1 MMYLVTAYF
10 DNQTSLALGRIIDDT
25 AEFTGND
32 FMTANHIPPHLTLLQ
47 FHSKTDAK
55 KIISAFENAIVTDCK
70 IDVSFKKC
78 QAEIPHVVY
87 LPVENE
93 KLTKLNKMF
102 SDSFSLLDET
112 IISPH
117 YCPEKFYPH
126 VSLAK
131 RLDDFQRKKGI
142 EFMKEIKM
150 PASGKIV
157 SIVLT
162 EGKPP
167 KKLSEISLT

>member
-47 FHSKTDAK
+47 FHSKADAK

-87 LPVENE
+87 LSVENE
-93 KLTKLNKMF
+93 KLTKLNK
-102 SDSFSLLDET
+102 
-112 IISPH
+112 
-117 YCPEKFYPH
+117 
-126 VSLAK
+126 
-131 RLDDFQRKKGI
+131 
-142 EFMKEIKM
+142 
-150 PASGKIV
+150 
-157 SIVLT
+157 
-162 EGKPP
+162 
-167 KKLSEISLT
+167 